1 MSLEFNRQ
9 NLIYCNSRFIVKRR
23 ASREIKVGNVGIG
36 GANPVRVQ
44 SMTTTNTQ
52 DVEATVKQTLALAEV
67 GCEVVRITAPNK
79 KAAEALGEIAKRVR
93 AAKCDV
99 PLVADI
105 HFLPSA
111 AMEAA
116 KHVEKVRI
124 NPGNYA
130 DKKKFAVTEYSDAD
144 YEAELERLHDA
155 FTPIVLRCKEL
166 GRAMRIGTNH
176 GSLSDRIMNRY
187 GDSPL
192 GMVESAL
199 EFIRIAESHGY
210 QDICLSM
217 KASNPKVMVEAYRL
231 AVARMN
237 QEGMNYPLHLG
248 VTEAGDGEDA
258 RVKSAIGIGSLLY
271 DGLGDTIRVSLTED
285 PVHEI
290 PVAQDLVKKTKA
302 LWDQQENL
310 PLGDDA
316 SDSIDP
322 FDFRKRETR
331 VIELGP
337 ECNIGGE
344 CVPAVTVKATQ
355 PISEFETI
363 IREVCAT
370 QTKFKDA
377 KIEGLQLVL
386 KNNSDL
392 EAFKALHEALQSVV
406 QYFVLELVDVDLSE
420 LDAFAWPEG
429 LAGIT
434 LLEEVAKEDAFYAA
448 NLLQF
453 CRDKGFNLAIDCSP
467 EALREEIGAQ
477 LKGMGS
483 ANLIL
488 STHSRSFAWPQ
499 DTSLSNGQARD
510 QRETPRRDQTLPPSR
525 RDREQHPHIGAL
537 ACEARDSSTAPRRSV
552 ARNTLAGAP
561 SGHPYEVLPTAHPL
575 GNYRALAEAAK
586 DFVADAPIW
595 IRNTPGNTLAPKN
608 YFSDRLLESSILS
621 GALLCDGIGDM
632 ISIEAEPLLDKATA
646 LAYNVL
652 QGAKARI
659 SRTEFVACPS
669 CGRTL
674 FDLQEVTQ
682 RIRSRTHHLKGVTIA
697 IMGCIVNGPGE
708 MADADFGYVGGAPG
722 KINLY
727 VGKECVQYNVPA
739 AEALDRLI
747 DLIKEHGKWV
757 EP

>member
-1 MSLEFNRQ
+1 MSPEIVPVHLD
-9 NLIYCNSRFIVKRR
+9 YCESRFVSRRR
-23 ASREIKVGNVGIG
+23 ASSEMMVGHVGVG
-36 GANPVRVQ
+36 SNNPIRVQ

-79 KAAEALGEIAKRVR
+79 KAAEALGEISRQVR

-130 DKKKFAVTEYSDAD
+130 DKKKFAVKEYSDAD
-144 YEAELERLHDA
+144 YLEELERLYEA

-187 GDSPL
+187 GDSPH

-199 EFIRIAESHGY
+199 EFIRIAESHSFRNL
-210 QDICLSM
+210 CVSM
-217 KASNPKVMVEAYRL
+217 KASNPKVMIEAYRL
-231 AVARMN
+231 AAALMA
-237 QEGMNYPLHLG
+237 EEDMHYPLHLG

-258 RVKSAIGIGSLLY
+258 RVKSAIGIGTLLY

-290 PVAQDLVKKTKA
+290 PVARDLAEKATA
-302 LWDQQENL
+302 LWSQQENL
-310 PLGDDA
+310 PLCEPSKDR
-316 SDSIDP
+316 INP
-322 FDFRKRETR
+322 FDFRKRPTR
-331 VIELGP
+331 VLELGAD
-337 ECNIGGE
+337 CKIGGE
-344 CVPAVTVKATQ
+344 TVPAVIVKTHE
-355 PISEFETI
+355 PISELQKI
-363 IREVCAT
+363 IADVCST
-370 QTKFKDA
+370 QTKFKDV
-377 KIEGLQLVL
+377 KIEGLQFVIQ
-386 KNNSDL
+386 NAADL
-392 EAFKALHEALQSVV
+392 EAFKGLHEALHSVV
-406 QYFVLELVDVDLSE
+406 KFFILELLNLDLSE
-420 LDAFAWPEG
+420 LEAYEWPEG
-429 LAGIT
+429 LAGVT
-434 LLEEVAKEDAFYAA
+434 LLQHFEKEDAFYAPT
-448 NLLQF
+448 LLQF
-453 CRDKGFNLAIDCSP
+453 CRDKGFNLAIDCTP

-477 LKGMGS
+477 LKAMGS

-488 STHSRSFAWPQ
+488 TST
-499 DTSLSNGQARD
+499 TSARK
-510 QRETPRRDQTLPPSR
+510 
-525 RDREQHPHIGAL
+525 
-537 ACEARDSSTAPRRSV
+537 
-552 ARNTLAGAP
+552 
-561 SGHPYEVLPTAHPL
+561 LPTDPTGAAKCKHAPHMHPL
-575 GNYRALAEAAK
+575 GNCRALALAAEE
-586 DFVADAPIW
+586 FLPDAPIW
-595 IRNTPGNTLAPKN
+595 IRNCKSNTLAPKD

-621 GALLCDGIGDM
+621 GALLCDGIGDL
-632 ISIEAEPLLDKATA
+632 ISIETEPLLEKSTT
-646 LAYNVL
+646 LAYNIL
-652 QGAKARI
+652 QGARARI
-659 SRTEFVACPS
+659 SKTEFVACPS

-682 RIRSRTHHLKGVTIA
+682 RIRSRTNHLKGVTIA

-727 VGKECVQYNVPA
+727 VGKECVKYNVPA

-757 EP
+757 DA